1 MELVVHAF
9 QTRVLHVGV
18 DLGRLNARVSE
29 HLLDL
34 PEVRAA
40 GQQVGGKTVATGIT
54 TLLINRDAFKFTI
67 LITPTPANRLSSF
80 VVCVA
85 KVTKLSS

>member
-1 MELVVHAF
+1 MC
-9 QTRVLHVGV
+9 V
-18 DLGRLNARVSE
+18 DLRCRHVSVAQQLLNHA
-29 HLLDL
+29 DI
-34 PEVRAA
+34 AA
-40 GQQVGGKTVATGIT
+40 ILQQVCGERMATGIT

-67 LITPTPANRLSSF
+67 HITPTTANRLSSF